1 MSPVLVFRKDIWKHY
16 PVHVIPLGSDHT
28 GAECHKIVWNRH
40 SMPVNTDEK
49 DEIRKNLKDALR
61 ASDRWTVHLPQS
73 PDAICIIR
81 MLFKGVQP
89 RSEDTV
95 AKYNELPNLRS
106 LDDLKMHYPVVWTAV
121 PSERGSIYAISLHNR
136 RLNDY
141 MRRKGYDCLG
151 DITQSLMWALKSS
164 TTWRVLSSPHNAYI
178 CLLEMC

>member
-1 MSPVLVFRKDIWKHY
+1 MSPVLVFRKDIWKHF

-40 SMPVNTDEK
+40 AMLDTKELMRP
-49 DEIRKNLKDALR
+49 NLMNALR
-61 ASDRWTVHLPQS
+61 ASDRWSVHLPQS

-95 AKYNELPNLRS
+95 AKYEELPSLRS

-121 PSERGSIYAISLHNR
+121 SDSIYAISLHNR
-136 RLNDY
+136 RLKDY

-164 TTWRVLSSPHNAYI
+164 TAWRVLSSPHNAYI
-178 CLLEMC
+178 CLLEIC